1 MNKIV
6 VANMKMN
13 LNIDDISEYLKV
25 INKEVSSKRVIFCP
39 TSIYIPYF
47 LKQRYSVGLQN
58 TFIHENGAYTGEISA
73 KQAALM
79 GINYTIIG
87 HSERRSYFKESDSL
101 IAEKVKDAINSNLGV
116 ILCIGETLEEKNL
129 LKTNRVL
136 KRQLI
141 NALRGLDKEMLDNV
155 VIAYEPVWSIGSG
168 KVPTNKE
175 IESVIEYIKM
185 VVSETMESNK
195 VKILYGGSVNEKNI
209 KELNKL
215 KNIFGFLVGGASID
229 LKKFLPIVEEVIK

>member
-13 LNIDDISEYLKV
+13 LTIEEISEYLKV
-25 INKEVSSKRVIFCP
+25 INKEVTSKRVIFCP

-47 LKQRYSVGLQN
+47 LKHDYSVGIQN
-58 TFIHENGAYTGEISA
+58 TFIHESGAYTGEISP

-87 HSERRSYFKESDSL
+87 HSERRLYFKETDSL
-101 IAEKVKDAINSNLGV
+101 IAEKVKDAVNNNLGV
-116 ILCIGETLEEKNL
+116 ILCIGETLEEKNM
-129 LKTNRVL
+129 LKTNRIL

-141 NALRGLDKEMLDNV
+141 NALRDLEKEMIDNI

-168 KVPTNKE
+168 KVPSNKE
-175 IESVIEYIKM
+175 IESIVEYIKM
-185 VVSETMESNK
+185 I
-195 VKILYGGSVNEKNI
+195 VKEAMDYDNIPVLYGGSVNEKNI
-209 KELNKL
+209 KELNKM
-215 KNIFGFLVGGASID
+215 KSIVGFLIGGASTDANKMLTI
-229 LKKFLPIVEEVIK
+229 IEEVIK